1 MYVQL
6 QHLNQSTWTC
16 ITTRQAINAP
26 NFAKCEEWAQEGG
39 CPLVVGT
46 LPTPS
51 MLQENMAPANNT
63 RAERMRTQSF
73 DNEEEDEEFE
83 NDSVDDMMEELRNT
97 DQRMGNRIMTL
108 STMKDSNDNN
118 TKIAKETMKMI
129 INELL

>member
-1 MYVQL
+1 M
-6 QHLNQSTWTC
+6 S
-16 ITTRQAINAP
+16 
-26 NFAKCEEWAQEGG
+26 
-39 CPLVVGT
+39 
-46 LPTPS
+46 
-51 MLQENMAPANNT
+51 
-63 RAERMRTQSF
+63 MRTQSF

>member
-1 MYVQL
+1 
-6 QHLNQSTWTC
+6 
-16 ITTRQAINAP
+16 
-26 NFAKCEEWAQEGG
+26 
-39 CPLVVGT
+39 
-46 LPTPS
+46 
-51 MLQENMAPANNT
+51 MAPANNT

-73 DNEEEDEEFE
+73 DNEEEDEEVE

-97 DQRMGNRIMTL
+97 DQRKGNRIMTL

>member
-1 MYVQL
+1 
-6 QHLNQSTWTC
+6 
-16 ITTRQAINAP
+16 
-26 NFAKCEEWAQEGG
+26 
-39 CPLVVGT
+39 
-46 LPTPS
+46 
-51 MLQENMAPANNT
+51 
-63 RAERMRTQSF
+63 MRTQSF